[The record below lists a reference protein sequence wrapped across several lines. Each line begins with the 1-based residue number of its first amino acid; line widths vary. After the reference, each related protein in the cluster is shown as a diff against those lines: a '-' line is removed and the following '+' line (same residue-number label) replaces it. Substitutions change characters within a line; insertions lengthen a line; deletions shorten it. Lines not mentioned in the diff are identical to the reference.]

1 MDERIWKAADDAE
14 RGRDEFYYYQKREQ
28 ELAYNDE
35 EAKRR
40 FQQYGRVDPLLNIES
55 ALLNSADVFDYVC
68 KTGMLYPFYV
78 KDLKG
83 ASYEVRIGGR
93 VIWWDDEKKKQAKE
107 LEKEGDSFELKPN
120 SIAFVTLEP
129 YFRIPDY
136 LALRFN
142 LKILHIYKG
151 LLLGTGPLVD
161 PGFQGRLSIP
171 LHNLTTNTYV
181 FKYNDPLIQVEFTKL
196 SKNLEWN
203 VKERDKKGI
212 NIPVYKRNPIK
223 PGRTVDYYVAR
234 SLEGSDNTYVRSSI
248 PEQLEKAKKAI
259 EEIRADNHVFK
270 EESKTSIDSMGQ
282 EVSNSQKHTALV
294 NMVALVTT
302 VVSAVGMAVTVIGAF
317 HDITITNTQRMD
329 ELRIEYES
337 KYQAL
342 EDDYKDQVG
351 MLQEDIRRLEDE
363 LSNLSEQ
370 KGSGEDTANTG
381 NEQ

>member
-14 RGRDEFYYYQKREQ
+14 RDRDEFYYYQKREQ

-234 SLEGSDNTYVRSSI
+234 ALEGSDNTYVRSSI
-248 PEQLEKAKKAI
+248 PEQLEKAEKAI
-259 EEIRADNHVFK
+259 EEIRTDNHKFK
-270 EESKTSIDSMGQ
+270 EESKTTVDSMGQ
-282 EVSNSQKHTALV
+282 KVSDSQKHTALV

-302 VVSAVGMAVTVIGAF
+302 VFSAVGMAVTVFAAF
-317 HDITITNTQRMD
+317 HDIAVTNTQRMD
-329 ELRIEYES
+329 EMRIEYES

-342 EDDYKDQVG
+342 EDDYKDQVV

-363 LSNLSEQ
+363 LSNLFEQ
-370 KGSGEDTANTG
+370 NESGEDTANTG

>member
-14 RGRDEFYYYQKREQ
+14 RDRDEFYYYQKREQ

-234 SLEGSDNTYVRSSI
+234 ALEGSDNTYVRSSI
-248 PEQLEKAKKAI
+248 PEQLEKAEKAI
-259 EEIRADNHVFK
+259 EEIRTDNHKFK
-270 EESKTSIDSMGQ
+270 EESKTTIDSMGQ
-282 EVSNSQKHTALV
+282 KVSDSQKHTALV

-302 VVSAVGMAVTVIGAF
+302 VFSAVGMAVAVIVAF
-317 HDITITNTQRMD
+317 HDITVTNTQRMD
-329 ELRIEYES
+329 EMRIEYES

-342 EDDYKDQVG
+342 EDDYKDQVV

-363 LSNLSEQ
+363 LSNLFEQ
-370 KGSGEDTANTG
+370 NESGEDTANTG

>member
-1 MDERIWKAADDAE
+1 M
-14 RGRDEFYYYQKREQ
+14 
-28 ELAYNDE
+28 
-35 EAKRR
+35 
-40 FQQYGRVDPLLNIES
+40 DPLLHIES

-68 KTGMLYPFYV
+68 KTGMLYPFHV

-93 VIWWDDEKKKQAKE
+93 VIWWDDERKKQAKE
-107 LEKEGDSFELKPN
+107 LKQEGDSFELKPN

-196 SKNLEWN
+196 SRNLEWN

-212 NIPVYKRNPIK
+212 SISVYKRNPIK
-223 PGRTVDYYVAR
+223 PGRTVDYYVERA
-234 SLEGSDNTYVRSSI
+234 LEGSDNTYVRSSI
-248 PEQLEKAKKAI
+248 PEQLKKAEQDI
-259 EEIRADNHVFK
+259 DDIRRENQDFIKKSDNAMK
-270 EESKTSIDSMGQ
+270 SMDKK
-282 EVSNSQKHTALV
+282 VSDTQRDTLIT
-294 NMVALVTT
+294 NMVALLAVIIAA
-302 VVSAVGMAVTVIGAF
+302 VALVQPVISAF
-317 HDITITNTQRMD
+317 QEITLSNTERMD
-329 ELRIEYES
+329 EMRREYDNKYELLKEEYE
-337 KYQAL
+337 K
-342 EDDYKDQVG
+342 QVDL
-351 MLQEDIRRLEDE
+351 LQKDIRRLENE
-363 LSNLSEQ
+363 LSEISKK
-370 KGSGEDTANTG
+370 KGINQNMMNIEI
-381 NEQ
+381 E

>member
-14 RGRDEFYYYQKREQ
+14 RDIDEFYYYQKREQ

>member
-14 RGRDEFYYYQKREQ
+14 RDRDEFYYYQKREQ

-329 ELRIEYES
+329 EQRIEYES

>member
-14 RGRDEFYYYQKREQ
+14 RDRDEFYYYQKREQ
-28 ELAYNDE
+28 ELSYNDE

>member
-14 RGRDEFYYYQKREQ
+14 RDRDEFYYYQKREQ

-342 EDDYKDQVG
+342 EDDYKDQVV

>member
-14 RGRDEFYYYQKREQ
+14 RDRDEFYYYQKREQ

-329 ELRIEYES
+329 ELRVEYES

>member
-14 RGRDEFYYYQKREQ
+14 RDRDEFYYYQKREQ

-259 EEIRADNHVFK
+259 EEIRADNHVVK

-282 EVSNSQKHTALV
+282 ELSNSQKHTALV

>member
-14 RGRDEFYYYQKREQ
+14 RDRDEFYYYQKREQ

-83 ASYEVRIGGR
+83 ASYEVRIGGC

>member
-14 RGRDEFYYYQKREQ
+14 RDRDEFYYYQKREQ

-234 SLEGSDNTYVRSSI
+234 ALEGSDNTYVRSSI
-248 PEQLEKAKKAI
+248 PEQLEKAEKAI
-259 EEIRADNHVFK
+259 EEIRTDNHKFK
-270 EESKTSIDSMGQ
+270 EESKTTVDSMGQ
-282 EVSNSQKHTALV
+282 KVSDSQKHTALV

-302 VVSAVGMAVTVIGAF
+302 VFSAVGMAVAVFAAF
-317 HDITITNTQRMD
+317 HDIAVTNTQRMD
-329 ELRIEYES
+329 EMRIEYES

-342 EDDYKDQVG
+342 EDDYKDQVV

-370 KGSGEDTANTG
+370 KESGEDTANTG

>member
-14 RGRDEFYYYQKREQ
+14 RDRDEFYYYQKREQ

-107 LEKEGDSFELKPN
+107 LEKEEDSFELKPN

-223 PGRTVDYYVAR
+223 PGRNVDYYVAR
-234 SLEGSDNTYVRSSI
+234 ALKGSDNTYVRSSI
-248 PEQLEKAKKAI
+248 PEQLEKAERAI
-259 EEIRADNHVFK
+259 EEIRTDNHKFK
-270 EESKTSIDSMGQ
+270 EESKTTIDSMGQ
-282 EVSNSQKHTALV
+282 KVSDSQKHTALV

-302 VVSAVGMAVTVIGAF
+302 VFSAVGMAVTVFAAF
-317 HDITITNTQRMD
+317 HDIAVTNTQRMD
-329 ELRIEYES
+329 EMRIEYES

-342 EDDYKDQVG
+342 EDDYKDQVV
-351 MLQEDIRRLEDE
+351 MLQEDIRCLEDE
-363 LSNLSEQ
+363 LANLSEQ
-370 KGSGEDTANTG
+370 KESGEDTANTG

>member
-14 RGRDEFYYYQKREQ
+14 RDRDEFYYYQKREQ

-337 KYQAL
+337 IYQAL

>member
-14 RGRDEFYYYQKREQ
+14 RDRDEFYYYQKREQ

-223 PGRTVDYYVAR
+223 PGRRVDYYVAR

>member
-14 RGRDEFYYYQKREQ
+14 RDRDEFYYYQKREQ

-234 SLEGSDNTYVRSSI
+234 ALEGSDNTYVRSSI
-248 PEQLEKAKKAI
+248 PEQLEKAEKAI
-259 EEIRADNHVFK
+259 EEIRTDNHKFK
-270 EESKTSIDSMGQ
+270 EESKTTVDSMGQ
-282 EVSNSQKHTALV
+282 KVSDSQKHTALV

-302 VVSAVGMAVTVIGAF
+302 VFSAVGMAVTVFAAF
-317 HDITITNTQRMD
+317 HDIAVTNTQRMD
-329 ELRIEYES
+329 EMRIEYES

-342 EDDYKDQVG
+342 EDDYKDQVV
-351 MLQEDIRRLEDE
+351 MLQEDIRCLEDE

-370 KGSGEDTANTG
+370 KESGEDTANTG

>member
-14 RGRDEFYYYQKREQ
+14 RDRDEFYYYQKREQ

>member
-14 RGRDEFYYYQKREQ
+14 RDRDEFYYYQKREQ

-35 EAKRR
+35 DAKRR

>member
-1 MDERIWKAADDAE
+1 MDNRIWKAVDDCARE
-14 RGRDEFYYYQKREQ
+14 RDEFYYYRRREQ
-28 ELAYNDE
+28 ELSCNNG
-35 EAKRR
+35 EAERR
-40 FQQYGRVDPLLNIES
+40 FRKYGRLDPLLHIES

-68 KTGMLYPFYV
+68 KTGMLYPFHV

-93 VIWWDDEKKKQAKE
+93 VIWWDDERKKQAKE
-107 LEKEGDSFELKPN
+107 LKQEGDSFELKPN

-196 SKNLEWN
+196 SRNLEWN

-212 NIPVYKRNPIK
+212 SISVYKRNPIK
-223 PGRTVDYYVAR
+223 PGRTVDYYVERA
-234 SLEGSDNTYVRSSI
+234 LEGSDNTYVRSSI
-248 PEQLEKAKKAI
+248 PEQLKKAEQDI
-259 EEIRADNHVFK
+259 DDIRRENQDFIKKSDNAMK
-270 EESKTSIDSMGQ
+270 SMDKK
-282 EVSNSQKHTALV
+282 VSDTQRDTLIT
-294 NMVALVTT
+294 NMVALLAVIIAA
-302 VVSAVGMAVTVIGAF
+302 VALVQPVISAF
-317 HDITITNTQRMD
+317 QEITLSNTERMD
-329 ELRIEYES
+329 EMRREYDNKYELLKEEYE
-337 KYQAL
+337 K
-342 EDDYKDQVG
+342 QVDL
-351 MLQEDIRRLEDE
+351 LQKDIRRLEDE
-363 LSNLSEQ
+363 LSEISKK
-370 KGSGEDTANTG
+370 KGINQNMMNIEI
-381 NEQ
+381 E

>member
-14 RGRDEFYYYQKREQ
+14 RDRDEFYYYQKREQ

-136 LALRFN
+136 PALRFN

>member
-14 RGRDEFYYYQKREQ
+14 RDRDEFYYYQKREQ

-329 ELRIEYES
+329 ELRIEYEG

-351 MLQEDIRRLEDE
+351 VLQEDIRRLEDE